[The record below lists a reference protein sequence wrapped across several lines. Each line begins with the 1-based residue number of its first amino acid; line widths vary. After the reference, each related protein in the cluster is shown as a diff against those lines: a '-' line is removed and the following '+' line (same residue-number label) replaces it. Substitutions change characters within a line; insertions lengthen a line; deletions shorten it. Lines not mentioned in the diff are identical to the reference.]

1 MANTV
6 TVSKNGTV
14 TITDIDE
21 QGRFFIA
28 MRTLRVRLRFAIR
41 AGRTDSHALHA
52 ARGWA
57 ERVGYKGGMKT
68 MKQALRFVEANCE

>member
-1 MANTV
+1 MANN
-6 TVSKNGTV
+6 VSVAKNGTV
-14 TITDIDE
+14 TITDIDM

-41 AGRTDSHALHA
+41 SGRTDSVALHS

-57 ERVGYKGGMKT
+57 ENVGYEGGMKT
-68 MKQALRFVEANCE
+68 MKQALRFVEVNC

>member
-1 MANTV
+1 MSNEV
-6 TVSKNGTV
+6 TVAKNGTV
-14 TITDIDE
+14 TITNIDE

-41 AGRTDSHALHA
+41 AGRTDAVALHS

-57 ERVGYKGGMKT
+57 EKVGYTGGMKT
-68 MKQALRFVEANCE
+68 MKQALRFVEVNC

>member
-1 MANTV
+1 MSNE
-6 TVSKNGTV
+6 VSIAKDGTV
-14 TITDIDE
+14 TITNIDE

-41 AGRTDSHALHA
+41 AGRTDSAALHA

-57 ERVGYKGGMKT
+57 ERVGYTGGMKT
-68 MKQALRFVEANCE
+68 MKQALRFVEVNC